1 MPRVSAPAPPGLS
14 PRLRRRV
21 RVPALKF
28 TLALVGLLPLR
39 LGLAFGAALG
49 AIAGRLFRTDR
60 ARALA
65 HLALALPERSV
76 DERAAIV
83 ARMFR
88 SLGRLGAELALVH
101 RIDPQL
107 ASYVHLPPAT
117 EQLFREALAEGRGVV
132 AVTGHIGNWE
142 LLFRR
147 FVREGWEAYAVGKE
161 PPAPAMAA
169 WVERLRGPGRTIWRG
184 EPGAAK
190 KLLRALRSGA
200 LLALLIDQDTKVQG
214 VFVPFF
220 GRPAFTPRAAA
231 DLALRTGA
239 VPIAVFTHRRA
250 SGGHEICA
258 RRLTPVRTGD
268 PEADT
273 IALTAAFT
281 AEIEREIRAVPH
293 EWVWHHERWK
303 RQP

>member
-1 MPRVSAPAPPGLS
+1 MSAPAQPGPLK
-14 PRLRRRV
+14 RLRRRL
-21 RVPALKF
+21 RVPLLQL

-39 LGLAFGAALG
+39 PGLALG
-49 AIAGRLFRTDR
+49 ALLGALAGRLFRRDR
-60 ARALA
+60 RLALT
-65 HLALALPERSV
+65 HLALALPELPA
-76 DERAAIV
+76 DARAAIV

-101 RIDPQL
+101 RIDPTL
-107 ASYVHLPPAT
+107 TDYVHLPPET
-117 EQLFREALAEGRGVV
+117 ERLFRDALAEGRGVV
-132 AVTGHIGNWE
+132 AVTGHVGNWE

-147 FVREGWEAYAVGKE
+147 FVRAGWEAYAVGKE

-190 KLLRALRSGA
+190 KLLRALRSGG
-200 LLALLIDQDTKVQG
+200 LLAMLIDQDTKVQG
-214 VFVPFF
+214 LFVPFF

-231 DLALRTGA
+231 ELALRAGA
-239 VPIAVFTHRRA
+239 VPIAVFTHRRDA
-250 SGGHEICA
+250 GGHEITA
-258 RRLTPVRTGD
+258 RRLTPPATGD
-268 PEADT
+268 AEADVL
-273 IALTAAFT
+273 ALTAAFT

-303 RQP
+303 TRP